1 MKARVETMRDL
12 GPVLSPFN
20 AFLLL
25 QGLETLS
32 LRMDRHVAN
41 ARAVAG
47 FLEGPPGR
55 GLGELPRPARQPRA
69 RAGRR
74 ATCRAAPAR
83 C

>member
-20 AFLLL
+20 AFLML

-47 FLEGPPGR
+47 FLRGAPGR
-55 GLGELPRPARQPRA
+55 G
-69 RAGRR
+69 AG
-74 ATCRAAPAR
+74 
-83 C
+83 